1 MSRGEKVQCQKAS
14 FSFSRNLA
22 KFDFRTSLH
31 NQSLAREIIESWFRL
46 SRRKHKKDRRE
57 NRNSDKNWPLLSAT
71 NLVLL
76 SLSLLSDNLQH
87 TQTLFISPCPTR
99 ERRERERE
107 TYPLD
112 DLGLF
117 NEESANDSVSDAVG
131 ATRSTVSTLNSLLS
145 LGDLSVF
152 TGSESGNLQNQ
163 SNSVI
168 SMFSDFGKWER
179 SKGRTYTGE
188 SDVAVTA
195 LGGSGGLLDLD
206 EAELST

>member
-1 MSRGEKVQCQKAS
+1 VKS
-14 FSFSRNLA
+14 FNV
-22 KFDFRTSLH
+22 K
-31 NQSLAREIIESWFRL
+31 REISPSL
-46 SRRKHKKDRRE
+46 SKTRQVQISHSPISQSKSSARDHRIVVSSLSTQTQKDRRE

-87 TQTLFISPCPTR
+87 TQTLFISPCPAKGEKR
-99 ERRERERE
+99 EERERE

-163 SNSVI
+163 SRLCYQY
-168 SMFSDFGKWER
+168 FFGFWKVGEEQLENLHREER
-179 SKGRTYTGE
+179 CGSHRTWGQRRT
-188 SDVAVTA
+188 S
-195 LGGSGGLLDLD
+195 
-206 EAELST
+206 